1 MRFVYS
7 EDNEDINNSG
17 VCAVSRDPRY
27 DVLFESVRIGPVVSK
42 NRFFQVPH
50 CNGMGYRDP
59 SALATM
65 RAVKAQGGW
74 GVVCSEQAEIHP
86 SAEIC
91 PFIELRVWSD
101 QDVPMLARIADS
113 IHQYDALAG
122 LQLCHNGMNAPN
134 LYSREIPMG
143 PADLPV
149 FSVFNDPVQARAMD
163 KEDIRNL
170 RKWHRDAALRAKRAG
185 YDVVYVYAGKLFGG
199 PMFFLS
205 RRFNDRTDE
214 YGGSLEN
221 RARLLKELIED
232 VKDAVG
238 DSLGVACR
246 ISMDEMIGEEGFH
259 AAEARDVIAHLG
271 EVPDL
276 WDLTLSSWDN
286 DSQTSRFADE
296 AYQEPFVLGVKQLT
310 TKPVVG
316 VGRFTSPDTMVRMI
330 RQGVL
335 DFIGA
340 ARPSIADPF
349 LPEKIREGRME
360 DIRECIGCNICVS
373 GDHTA
378 SIVRCTQNPAM
389 GEEWRRGWHP
399 EYIRPKESDARVLV
413 VGAGPS
419 GLEAAMMLGRR
430 GYDVALADRGK
441 VLGGRLVQERRLP
454 GLSAWGR
461 VADYRAGQLGTMLN
475 VEIFYDSDLK
485 AEDILEFGFAHVVL
499 ATGATWRRDTV
510 SRNMLN
516 QAPLADAEVLTPDD
530 IMTGKR
536 PAARDILLY
545 DDDHYY
551 MGGVLA
557 ELLAAEGY
565 AVTLVTPAAEASSWT
580 RNTMEQHRIQARLIE
595 CGVTIRAHR
604 TLQKAAG
611 GSATLACT
619 FTGRAEDVPCGAIVL
634 VTARLPRKALAQ
646 SLRDKSAHWHEAGL
660 HSVTVIGDALAP
672 GTIAAAVWSGRRYAE
687 ELDTTPDP
695 NALPFRR
702 EVAELLPFDLHA
714 VLAR

>member
-1 MRFVYS
+1 MP
-7 EDNEDINNSG
+7 
-17 VCAVSRDPRY
+17 RDARY
-27 DVLFESVRIGPVVSK
+27 DILFDPVKIGPVTSK

-86 SAEIC
+86 TAEIC
-91 PFIELRVWSD
+91 PFIELRVWSE

-113 IHQYDALAG
+113 IHEYDALAG

-163 KEDIRNL
+163 KQDIRDL
-170 RKWHRDAALRAKRAG
+170 RRWHRDAALRAKRAG
-185 YDVVYVYAGKLFGG
+185 YDIVYVYAGKLFGG

-205 RRFNDRTDE
+205 RRFNNRTDE
-214 YGGSLEN
+214 YGGSMEN
-221 RARLLKELIED
+221 CARLLKELIED

-238 DSLGVACR
+238 DSMAVACR
-246 ISMDEMIGEEGFH
+246 ISVDEMIGEEGLH
-259 AAEARDVIAHLG
+259 AAEARDIIAHLG

-310 TKPVVG
+310 SKPVVG

-349 LPEKIREGRME
+349 IPEKIREGRLE
-360 DIRECIGCNICVS
+360 DIRECIGCNMCVA
-373 GDHTA
+373 GDHTS
-378 SIVRCTQNPAM
+378 SISRCTQNPAM

-399 EYIRPKESDARVLV
+399 EYIRPKQDDSRILV
-413 VGAGPS
+413 VGAGPA

-430 GYDVALADRGK
+430 GHAVTLAERCTQ
-441 VLGGRLVQERRLP
+441 LGGRLVAERRLP

-461 VADYRAGQLGTMLN
+461 VADYRAGQLAQMSN
-475 VEIFYDSDLK
+475 VEIFFDSALSD
-485 AEDILEFGFAHVVL
+485 EDVLGFGFDHVVL
-499 ATGATWRRDTV
+499 ATGSSWRCDGIGRALL
-510 SRNMLN
+510 R
-516 QAPLADAEVLTPDD
+516 PLETDWTEVLTPDD
-530 IMTGKR
+530 LMAGKR
-536 PAARDILLY
+536 PSARDVLLF

-557 ELLAAEGY
+557 ELLVKEGFG
-565 AVTLVTPAAEASSWT
+565 VTLVTSAAVVSSWT
-580 RNTMEQHRIQARLIE
+580 FNTMEQHKIQARLME
-595 CGVTIRAHR
+595 LGVRIMPNSI
-604 TLQKAAG
+604 LQKIEAG
-611 GSATLACT
+611 IATLACT
-619 FTGRAEDVPCGAIVL
+619 FTGRCQALELGVL
-634 VTARLPRKALAQ
+634 VTVTARLPRLELANN
-646 SLRDKSAHWHEAGL
+646 LRARDSEWLAAGL
-660 HSVTVIGDALAP
+660 KSVTVIGDALAP
-672 GTIAAAVWSGRRYAE
+672 GTIAAAVFGGRRYAE
-687 ELDTTPDP
+687 ELGNTPDP
-695 NALPFRR
+695 DALPFRR
-702 EVAELLPFDLHA
+702 EVAELLPFDLSA
-714 VLAR
+714 ILAR

>member
-1 MRFVYS
+1 M
-7 EDNEDINNSG
+7 
-17 VCAVSRDPRY
+17 RDPRY
-27 DVLFESVRIGPVVSK
+27 DVLFEEVRIGPVIAR

-74 GVVCSEQAEIHP
+74 GVVCTEQAEIHP

-91 PFIELRVWSD
+91 PFIELRIWSD
-101 QDVPMLARIADS
+101 QDIPMLARTADAV
-113 IHQYDALAG
+113 HQYGALAG

-163 KEDIRNL
+163 REDIRNL
-170 RKWHRDAALRAKRAG
+170 RRWHREAAIRAKRAG
-185 YDVVYVYAGKLFGG
+185 YDMVYVYAGKLFGG

-205 RRFNDRTDE
+205 RRFNTRTDE
-214 YGGSLEN
+214 YGGSMEN
-221 RARLLKELIED
+221 RARLLRELIED

-238 DSLGVACR
+238 DSLAVACR
-246 ISMDEMIGEEGFH
+246 ISVDEMIGEEGLH
-259 AAEARDVIAHLG
+259 ASEARDIIGHLG

-296 AYQEPFVLGVKQLT
+296 AYQEPFVTGVKAMT

-330 RQGVL
+330 RSGLL

-349 LPEKIREGRME
+349 IPEKIREGRIE
-360 DIRECIGCNICVS
+360 DIRECIGCNICVA

-378 SIVRCTQNPAM
+378 SISRCTQNPAM

-399 EYIRPKESDARVLV
+399 EYIRPREDDGRVLV
-413 VGAGPS
+413 VGAGPA

-430 GYDVALADRGK
+430 GHEVALAEAGRQ
-441 VLGGRLVQERRLP
+441 LGGRLIPERRLP

-461 VADYRAGQLGTMLN
+461 VADYRIGQLQRMTN
-475 VEIFYDSDLK
+475 VETYFESDLS
-485 AEDILEFGFAHVVL
+485 AEDVLSFGFEHVVL
-499 ATGATWRRDTV
+499 ATGSHWRGDGVGRAV
-510 SRNMLN
+510 LK
-516 QAPLADAEVLTPDD
+516 PLAVSGAEVLTPDD
-530 IMTGKR
+530 LMAGRR
-536 PAARDILLY
+536 PAARAVLLF

-557 ELLAAEGY
+557 ELLVREGFS
-565 AVTLVTPAAEASSWT
+565 VTLVTPAATASAWT
-580 RNTMEQHRIQARLIE
+580 FNTMEQHKIQARLME
-595 CGVTIRAHR
+595 LGVRI
-604 TLQKAAG
+604 LPSKILI
-611 GSATLACT
+611 SASEGQARLACA
-619 FTGRAEDVPCGAIVL
+619 FTGRESVEEAGALVL
-634 VTARLPRKALAQ
+634 VTARLPRNELAQALAA
-646 SLRDKSAHWHEAGL
+646 RAGDWADAGL
-660 HSVTVIGDALAP
+660 RSVTTIGDALAP
-672 GTIAAAVWSGRRYAE
+672 GTIAAAVFGGRRYAE
-687 ELDTTPDP
+687 ELGVPRDP
-695 NALPFRR
+695 AALPFRR
-702 EVAELLPFDLHA
+702 EVAELLPFDPRA
-714 VLAR
+714 ILAQ